1 MSDAMLPSHARDE
14 QVLAMCV
21 GLLELHAAITQSP
34 TPAAALRQAL
44 LDKGIDQYESVTAN
58 LSEHGYVYVDPATGR
73 FRPGSRLLDLLH
85 MLQEPAIGEGDAPIH
100 KAQGSTTDRA
110 MGQV

>member
-34 TPAAALRQAL
+34 TPAAVLRQAL
-44 LDKGIDQYESVTAN
+44 LDKGINHYDSVTAN
-58 LSEHGYVYVDPATGR
+58 LGEHGYVHVDQATGC
-73 FRPGSRLLDLLH
+73 FRPGPL
-85 MLQEPAIGEGDAPIH
+85 AC
-100 KAQGSTTDRA
+100 
-110 MGQV
+110 